1 MIFNIFF
8 MLVPRHDLSDQDKS
22 EPTEKNLSNILLF
35 QPLFHHCFNKFI
47 VLYYLRF
54 FLSTW
59 SRFYLQ
65 KRIFF
70 DHLVQILCAEVDFFD
85 PLVQIL
91 FVLTAYFYPFGPDF
105 ILNFIRKVSTFLI
118 S

>member
-1 MIFNIFF
+1 

-54 FLSTW
+54 FLT
-59 SRFYLQ
+59 
-65 KRIFF
+65 IM
-70 DHLVQILCAEVDFFD
+70 VQILSAEAD
-85 PLVQIL
+85 L
-91 FVLTAYFYPFGPDF
+91 Y
-105 ILNFIRKVSTFLI
+105 
-118 S
+118 

>member
-54 FLSTW
+54 F
-59 SRFYLQ
+59 
-65 KRIFF
+65 F
-70 DHLVQILCAEVDFFD
+70 DHH
-85 PLVQIL
+85 
-91 FVLTAYFYPFGPDF
+91 GPDF
-105 ILNFIRKVSTFLI
+105 IHRSGSLLTIMVQILSAEADLF
-118 S
+118 